1 MDDSASNLV
10 GLIREIIREE
20 LKNIDKTSICRVESV
35 NIDNTV
41 NLFVLPDRTT
51 VISNILNCS
60 GQKLKSDDIVILF
73 KINNSISN
81 SFIIAKY
88 GPQQTYGE
96 VVVSDNTINSYSG
109 GSSSSSSP
117 VIPPAPQPTYEEY
130 KGETVPTQMAT
141 TATAAHLLKGKTAFS
156 NGTKISG
163 ELEDYNGEKE
173 PLG

>member
-60 GQKLKSDDIVILF
+60 GQNLKSDDIVILF

-96 VVVSDNTINSYSG
+96 AIVSNNTIISYSG
-109 GSSSSSSP
+109 GSSSSP
-117 VIPPAPQPTYEEY
+117 VTPPAPQPTYEEY

-163 ELEDYNGEKE
+163 ELENYNGEKE